1 MTEPLTPQTAI
12 AYIQRLPLAQEVF
25 GDARLAAEPIT
36 EGNVNLLFRVYDQAD
51 RQRSIL
57 IKQALPYAWR
67 YPDFKMPVDR
77 ARIEVGILRIEGRY
91 CPDQVPQVYH
101 YDDENHIMVIEDLNQ
116 HLVMREALMQQR
128 RYPRVAQH
136 MGVFMARTLFYTSD
150 LHLASGEKKAL
161 VPQFINPVLCKVQE
175 DLVFTQP
182 YIPHPNNRIT
192 PPLKPLVEERVYA
205 DDDLR
210 ADIFHFKERYM
221 THAQALIHNDL
232 HTGSIMLNQ
241 EETKVIDPEFG
252 FFGPMGHDI
261 GTYFANL
268 ALSYASQEAHAP
280 DETVRASYRGWLL
293 QQIRE
298 TWRVFE
304 REFLTLW
311 EEEGNED
318 WPSDRFKQR
327 YMAQLLQD
335 TAGFGAAEM
344 MRRLIG
350 MAHVHDFW
358 TIEDKMLRARAESLG
373 LDIALRWIKNRHDIH
388 RIDDLTQ
395 LAADARPLLL

>member
-1 MTEPLTPQTAI
+1 MSTPLTRETAI
-12 AYIQRLPLAQEVF
+12 AYIQSLPLARDF
-25 GDARLAAEPIT
+25 FDDAHLVAEPIT
-36 EGNVNLLFRVYDQAD
+36 EGNVNLLFRVYAQED
-51 RQRSIL
+51 RQRSL
-57 IKQALPYAWR
+57 LLKQALPYAWR

-77 ARIEVGILRIEGRY
+77 VRIEVGILQIEGRY

-101 YDDENHIMVIEDLNQ
+101 YDEVNHIIVMEDLNQ
-116 HLVMREALMQQR
+116 HLVMREALMEQR
-128 RYPRVAQH
+128 RFPLVAQH
-136 MGVFMARTLFYTSD
+136 MGIFMARTLFFTSD
-150 LHLASGEKKAL
+150 FHLSSDQKKAL

-210 ADIFHFKERYM
+210 ADIFYFKERYM

-241 EETKVIDPEFG
+241 EETKIIDPEFG
-252 FFGPMGHDI
+252 FFGPMAHDI

-293 QQIRE
+293 QQIQE

-335 TAGFGAAEM
+335 VAGFGAAEM

-358 TIEDKMLRARAESLG
+358 TIEDEDLRARAESLG
-373 LDIALRWIKNRHDIH
+373 LDIALRWIKHRQDIH
-388 RIDDLTQ
+388 HIDDLTQ
-395 LAADARPLLL
+395 LAADAHPLL

>member
-1 MTEPLTPQTAI
+1 MSEPLTPQTAI
-12 AYIQRLPLAQEVF
+12 TYLQSLPLAQDFF
-25 GDARLAAEPIT
+25 GDTPLAAEPIT
-36 EGNVNLLFRVYDQAD
+36 EGNVNLLFRVYDQGD
-51 RQRSIL
+51 RQRSL
-57 IKQALPYAWR
+57 LVKQALPYAWR

-101 YDDENHIMVIEDLNQ
+101 YDDENHIMVIEDLNR

-128 RYPRVAQH
+128 RYPLVAQH

-150 LHLASGEKKAL
+150 LHLSSGEKKAL
-161 VPQFINPVLCKVQE
+161 IPQFINPVLCKVQE

-192 PPLKPLVEERVYA
+192 PPLKPLVEELVYA
-205 DDDLR
+205 DDHLR

-252 FFGPMGHDI
+252 FFGPMAHDI

-268 ALSYASQEAHAP
+268 ALSYASQEAHAA
-280 DETVRASYRGWLL
+280 DDGARAEYRGWLL
-293 QQIRE
+293 DQIRE

-304 REFLTLW
+304 GEFLTLW

-335 TAGFGAAEM
+335 VAGFGAAEM

-358 TIEDKMLRARAESLG
+358 TIADEMLRARAESLG
-373 LDIALRWIKNRHDIH
+373 LDIALRWIKQRRDIH
-388 RIDDLTQ
+388 DIDDLAQ
-395 LAADARPLLL
+395 LTAASRVLL